1 MCIIGLRRLGK
12 EVFGS
17 SLDLILQIGQY
28 NYIELFTL
36 HIRNLLETKEYI
48 DLTSEFMYQIKDSE
62 SIKEDIENC
71 GIVAYWAELSIKEAE
86 AGIGKSNDSRAA
98 GLSLLTRLVSTFN
111 AKLEESETLLN
122 SILGLINRTCR
133 DDNRLLKFLS
143 LGMMFYLF
151 EFLTHFQS
159 SYAPIVYRTLT
170 FLLVE
175 TYSFIDIREYVQQNF
190 ANLFKNNTN
199 IPITILIEPYIK
211 RLQVPDTVLEI
222 FDYEFLA
229 VLAQYSLLPLKN
241 AVQLIDIIGKYYL
254 NELTYSKASGV
265 PFTYI
270 ASRFIQEKTM
280 QDYLFMFSQYSMNL
294 VITTEQASL
303 SKKKPP
309 DFEEKKQQR
318 KRILDMIS

>member
-1 MCIIGLRRLGK
+1 
-12 EVFGS
+12 
-17 SLDLILQIGQY
+17 
-28 NYIELFTL
+28 
-36 HIRNLLETKEYI
+36 
-48 DLTSEFMYQIKDSE
+48 
-62 SIKEDIENC
+62 
-71 GIVAYWAELSIKEAE
+71 
-86 AGIGKSNDSRAA
+86 
-98 GLSLLTRLVSTFN
+98 
-111 AKLEESETLLN
+111 
-122 SILGLINRTCR
+122 
-133 DDNRLLKFLS
+133 
-143 LGMMFYLF
+143 MFYLF

-303 SKKKPP
+303 SKKNPLILKKKTT
-309 DFEEKKQQR
+309 KKQNFRHDILNNTTVAR
-318 KRILDMIS
+318 KFKRKIKKLVIIH